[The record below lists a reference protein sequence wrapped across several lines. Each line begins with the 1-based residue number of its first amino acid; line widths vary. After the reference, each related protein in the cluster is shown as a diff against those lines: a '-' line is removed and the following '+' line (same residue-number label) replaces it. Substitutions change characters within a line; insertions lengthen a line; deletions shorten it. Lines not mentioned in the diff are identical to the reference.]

1 MARENSKVATAIY
14 PQTPRTFTT
23 WTSDRIRA
31 AELQAGSGNLRLA
44 SECCEW
50 ILTDDRVSTLE
61 TRVQALTGLTPKFE
75 ASGDKRRSS
84 TTVKA
89 LDAKEDWWEGYPE
102 AELTELHLH
111 GVLLGVSLARHYWQ
125 ANEDHGG
132 RLLPNPETWPSHT
145 LAQDQRTRQ
154 WSVADSEN
162 VRHDVTAGDSEW
174 ILHTPYGKH
183 RPAMKGAWRKLSRWV
198 LLKELARQ
206 DWSRHA
212 EKASTLVAEA
222 AEGTTKDQRKQLAE
236 DLAAIGGDAVIALAP
251 GYTLKL
257 LEVEANTEVI
267 YKAQIDVA
275 NKAIAIIL
283 RGGDQST
290 EIGKNGGRAATEVQE
305 RRGDAVKLVWDAST
319 LGTTLHKQSLS
330 WWAEFNYGDRK
341 LAPWPAWP
349 VEPEEDL
356 KAKVETEEKSFDT
369 VDKAEKL
376 GFKVDR
382 KKFLEQHKIDWAEEG
397 ERPKVVNATAEP
409 VPGNPPP
416 LPGAQPAP
424 PPADPKAPPK
434 PAKASAR
441 VAAHLGK
448 LLAFAKAA
456 KTSGHDDG
464 QAYADEL
471 AENGLAVVQGAIGAT
486 IAVIEQEIDAAT
498 SYEDL
503 QQRLRARYEDLDP
516 SEITDVIESCM
527 VLAELAGRHA
537 VNLDT

>member
-1 MARENSKVATAIY
+1 MARNPKVASAIY

-61 TRVQALTGLTPKFE
+61 TRVQALTGLTPQFE
-75 ASGDKRRSS
+75 ASGDKRRSNRA
-84 TTVKA
+84 VKA
-89 LDAKEDWWEGYPE
+89 LDAQEDWWEGYPE

-111 GVLLGVSLARHYWQ
+111 GVLLGVSLARHYWVS
-125 ANEDHGG
+125 NEDHGG
-132 RLLPNPETWPSHT
+132 RLLPNPETWPTHT

-290 EIGKNGGRAATEVQE
+290 EIGKNGGRSATEVQE
-305 RRGDAVKLVWDAST
+305 RRGDAVKLVWDAGT

-356 KAKVETEEKSFDT
+356 KVKVETEEKSFDT

-397 ERPKVVNATAEP
+397 ERPPAP
-409 VPGNPPP
+409 ILPPALGAP
-416 LPGAQPAP
+416 PAPGAPPTPPAP
-424 PPADPKAPPK
+424 SPAPK
-434 PAKASAR
+434 PADGDPKPPGKKASA
-441 VAAHLGK
+441 ALGK

-456 KTSGHDDG
+456 KVSGHDDG
-464 QAYADEL
+464 QAYADDL
-471 AENGLAVVQGAIGAT
+471 AESGLAAVQGAIGAT
-486 IAVIEQEIDAAT
+486 IAAIEEELDKAT
-498 SYEDL
+498 GYEDL
-503 QQRLRARYEDLDP
+503 QQRLRARYENLDP
-516 SEITDVIESCM
+516 TEITDIIESCM
-527 VLAELAGRHA
+527 VLAELAGRHS